1 MNPKDNDC
9 CLYKQR
15 RGCTETQLHRE
26 EAGVKMEAETG
37 VSGYRTRGIKD
48 CQQPPE
54 AGGGE
59 KGFFLTAIQKSMSLP
74 TPWFGTSSLQNTEKI
89 HFCYFKPRHSWGS
102 AMIALGNIQILVP
115 GIIPLEFHVCYYHP
129 LQLPF
134 ILFELLH
141 FCFHLCLTYS
151 DLNKI

>member
-1 MNPKDNDC
+1 
-9 CLYKQR
+9 
-15 RGCTETQLHRE
+15 
-26 EAGVKMEAETG
+26 
-37 VSGYRTRGIKD
+37 
-48 CQQPPE
+48 
-54 AGGGE
+54 
-59 KGFFLTAIQKSMSLP
+59 
-74 TPWFGTSSLQNTEKI
+74 
-89 HFCYFKPRHSWGS
+89 
-102 AMIALGNIQILVP
+102 MIALGNIQILVP